1 MASKLN
7 RRQTLA
13 YLKARKATLR
23 CNSYLELRLSMDRI
37 QLLYLKLDL
46 SIRKAKSV
54 RESDLLNWEAKNGKQ
69 V

>member
-7 RRQTLA
+7 RRQTIA

-23 CNSYLELRLSMDRI
+23 CNSYLKLRLSMDRI

-54 RESDLLNWEAKNGKQ
+54 RMYDLLNWTK
-69 V
+69 